1 MQNSESKQKGNVV
14 PVYASLQW
22 DFYHSSAVSSFVN
35 QQNQQQQQPPPTQPT
50 HTLCIVCRVMSVAQV
65 LKKNCSFLNLP
76 KVHKSQQYKLSYF
89 HKS

>member
-35 QQNQQQQQPPPTQPT
+35 QQNQQQQQPPQPNPRRRA
-50 HTLCIVCRVMSVAQV
+50 LSVLYAG
-65 LKKNCSFLNLP
+65 
-76 KVHKSQQYKLSYF
+76 
-89 HKS
+89 

>member
-35 QQNQQQQQPPPTQPT
+35 QQNQQQQQQQPQPNP
-50 HTLCIVCRVMSVAQV
+50 HALSVLYAG
-65 LKKNCSFLNLP
+65 
-76 KVHKSQQYKLSYF
+76 
-89 HKS
+89 